1 MYVYMYMYMYMCVS
15 VLLIVLLLALI
26 PHLEA
31 VNFDLEGFISV
42 LHSIGGGA
50 FIMLYVLLADG

>member
-1 MYVYMYMYMYMCVS
+1 MHVHVHVYMCVS